1 MMSIGGVIL
10 MENSKYLK
18 SVIKGTIGTIILSF
32 IGITV
37 LSMLMTKLVFS
48 KNIFNMVYVIISLC
62 SLSLGAIIGAK
73 KNEAKGWLVG
83 FGIALCYY
91 VILFILSSVFSGQI
105 TFELFDFTKLIIAL
119 AVGTLAGMLGINL

>member
-1 MMSIGGVIL
+1 
-10 MENSKYLK
+10 MENNKYFK
-18 SVIKGTIGTIILSF
+18 SVIKGTVGTIILSF

-48 KNIFNMVYVIISLC
+48 KNIFNMAYVIISLC

-83 FGIALCYY
+83 FGVALCYY
-91 VILFILSSVFSGQI
+91 IVLFILSSIFGGQI
-105 TFELFDFTKLIIAL
+105 TFKLFDFTKLVIAL

>member
-1 MMSIGGVIL
+1 
-10 MENSKYLK
+10 MENSKYFK
-18 SVIKGTIGTIILSF
+18 SVIKGTVGTIILSF
-32 IGITV
+32 IGITI

-48 KNIFNMVYVIISLC
+48 KNIFNMAYVIISLC

-83 FGIALCYY
+83 FGIAICYY
-91 VILFILSSVFSGQI
+91 IILFIVSSFFSGQI
-105 TFELFDFTKLIIAL
+105 TFKLFDFTKLIIAL

>member
-1 MMSIGGVIL
+1 MSIGGVIL
-10 MENSKYLK
+10 MENNKYFK
-18 SVIKGTIGTIILSF
+18 SVIKGTVGTIILSF

-48 KNIFNMVYVIISLC
+48 KNIFNMAYVIISLC

-83 FGIALCYY
+83 FGVALCYY
-91 VILFILSSVFSGQI
+91 IVLFILSSIFGGQI
-105 TFELFDFTKLIIAL
+105 TFKLFDFTKLVIAL